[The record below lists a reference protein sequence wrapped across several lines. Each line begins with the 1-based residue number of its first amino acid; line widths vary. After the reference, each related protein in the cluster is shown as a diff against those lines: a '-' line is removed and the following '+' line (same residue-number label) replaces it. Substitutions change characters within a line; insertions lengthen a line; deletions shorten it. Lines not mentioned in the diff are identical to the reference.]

1 MSARPSE
8 CRSAISFGGTR
19 AVAREIYAMHV
30 APHVNLHF
38 LNTLSFLHL
47 SRFFLRSHF
56 LILISLSQGMMTV
69 PG

>member
-1 MSARPSE
+1 
-8 CRSAISFGGTR
+8 
-19 AVAREIYAMHV
+19 MHV
-30 APHVNLHF
+30 APHVILHI